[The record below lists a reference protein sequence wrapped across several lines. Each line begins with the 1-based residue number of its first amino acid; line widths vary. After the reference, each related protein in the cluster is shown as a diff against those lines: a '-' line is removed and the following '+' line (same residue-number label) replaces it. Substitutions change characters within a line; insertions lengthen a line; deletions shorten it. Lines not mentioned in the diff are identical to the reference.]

1 MTSPHPEDSG
11 KEVSQTRLGRGLLT
25 VSGLTFI
32 SRILGLIRDMVIASM
47 FALGTFTDAFF
58 VAFKIPN
65 VLRRLTAEGA
75 FTQAFVPEFNFL
87 RKKEGEV
94 AAAALRDQACAW
106 LALGLSGIVLLGVIV
121 APVLV
126 LVLAPGFAETTG
138 KQAAATDMLRIV
150 FPYLLLISLTA
161 FGGAL
166 LNSFGRF
173 AAFAFAP
180 ALLNICMI
188 GAALWLA
195 PLLTQ
200 PVYALA
206 LGVVAGGFAQMLVVF
221 FGLQRIGQMPK
232 AVRPKLAPGVR
243 RILLRTGQGTLGV
256 AAAQLSIAISL
267 VFASFLEEGSVSW
280 LYFADRLMELPAGM
294 IGAAL
299 ATVALPTLARCSAAE
314 DQAGFTAALDWG
326 MRTAMFLAVPAAVA
340 LALLAEP
347 LCATLFQR
355 GEFSAADT
363 DETAKAVI
371 AYAVG
376 VPALASVRL
385 LAAGFTSRLDVM
397 TPVKISIVA
406 LIVAVGLYAALTPH
420 LAHAGLALAV
430 SISASLN
437 AVLLLI
443 IHIRRA
449 SYRPQPGWLGV
460 LLRIATA
467 CLVMGL
473 VLRIYAD
480 KSQWTL
486 ASEFDRIWRLA
497 LTISAG
503 AASYFL
509 VLRLSGVRLA
519 QIFEFRAKDSSR

>member
-1 MTSPHPEDSG
+1 MLTSPRSDENLKGAP
-11 KEVSQTRLGRGLLT
+11 TRLGRGLAT
-25 VSGLTFI
+25 VSGLTLV
-32 SRILGLIRDMVIASM
+32 SRILGLARDIVIASL
-47 FALGTFTDAFF
+47 FALGTYTDAFF

-87 RKKEGEV
+87 RKKEGEA

-106 LALGLSGIVLLGVIV
+106 LALGLSGIVLIGVV
-121 APVLV
+121 AAPVLV
-126 LVLAPGFAETTG
+126 LVLAPGFADTAG
-138 KQAAATDMLRIV
+138 KQAAAADMLRIV

-180 ALLNICMI
+180 ALLNVCMI

-195 PLLTQ
+195 PLLQQ

-206 LGVVAGGFAQMLVVF
+206 LGVIAGGFAQMLVVF
-221 FGLQRIGQMPK
+221 FGLHRIGQMPK
-232 AVRPKLAPGVR
+232 AAMPVMSPGVR
-243 RILLRTGQGTLGV
+243 SILLRTGQGTLGV

-299 ATVALPTLARCSAAE
+299 ATVALPTLARRNAAG
-314 DQAGFTAALDWG
+314 DQAGFVAALDWG
-326 MRTAMFLAVPAAVA
+326 MRTAMFLGVPAAVA

-355 GEFSAADT
+355 GEFTAEDT
-363 DETAKAVI
+363 GQTAKAVI

-385 LAAGFTSRLDVM
+385 LAAGFTSRLDVI
-397 TPVKISIVA
+397 TPVRISIFA
-406 LIVAVGLYAALTPH
+406 LVLAVGLYAALTPT

-430 SISASLN
+430 SLSATVN
-437 AVLLLI
+437 ALLLLF
-443 IHIRRA
+443 IHARRA
-449 SYRPQPGWLGV
+449 SYRPLPGWPAV
-460 LLRIATA
+460 LLRIGIA
-467 CLVMGL
+467 CLVMAA
-473 VLRIYAD
+473 VIRIYAD
-480 KSQWTL
+480 KSEWTL
-486 ASEFDRIWRLA
+486 ADDFDRIWRLA
-497 LTISAG
+497 VTIAAG

-509 VLRLSGVRLA
+509 TLRLTGVRMA
-519 QIFEFRAKDSSR
+519 QIFEFGEGQANR

>member
-1 MTSPHPEDSG
+1 M
-11 KEVSQTRLGRGLLT
+11 LT
-25 VSGLTFI
+25 VSGLTLL
-32 SRILGLIRDMVIASM
+32 SRVLGMARDMVIASL
-47 FALGTFTDAFF
+47 FAIGTFTDAFF

-87 RKKEGEV
+87 RKREGE
-94 AAAALRDQACAW
+94 AAAALLRDQACAW
-106 LALGLSGIVLLGVIV
+106 LAIGLTAIVLLGVV
-121 APVLV
+121 AAPVLV
-126 LVLAPGFAETTG
+126 LALAPGFADTPG
-138 KQAAATDMLRIV
+138 KEALAAEMLRIV

-188 GAALWLA
+188 CAAIWLA
-195 PLLTQ
+195 PLLQQ

-206 LGVVAGGFAQMLVVF
+206 LGVIAGGFAQLLVVL
-221 FGLQRIGQMPK
+221 FGLMQIGQLPRATMPRFSPE
-232 AVRPKLAPGVR
+232 VRK
-243 RILLRTGQGTLGV
+243 ILLRTGQGTLGV

-299 ATVALPTLARCSAAE
+299 ATVALPTLARCNSAG
-314 DQAGFTAALDWG
+314 DQKGFVAALDWG

-355 GEFSAADT
+355 GEFDADDT
-363 DETAKAVI
+363 RQTAKAVM
-371 AYAVG
+371 AYAIG

-397 TPVKISIVA
+397 TPVKISVVA
-406 LIVAVGLYAALTPH
+406 LLVAIGLYAALVPY

-430 SISASLN
+430 SISATIN
-437 AVLLLI
+437 ALLLLI
-443 IHIRRA
+443 VHIRRA
-449 SYRPQPGWLGV
+449 SYRLQPGWLAV
-460 LLRIATA
+460 LLRIGAG
-467 CLVMGL
+467 CLVMAT
-473 VLRIYAD
+473 VIHIYAD
-480 KSQWTL
+480 KSNWTL
-486 ASEFDRIWRLA
+486 AADWDRIWRLA
-497 LTISAG
+497 ITVAAG

-509 VLRLSGVRLA
+509 VLRLTGLRLRR
-519 QIFEFRAKDSSR
+519 IFEFRENSSSG

>member
-1 MTSPHPEDSG
+1 MTSRPDDSRTG
-11 KEVSQTRLGRGLLT
+11 APAGLGRGLLT
-25 VSGLTFI
+25 VSALTLV
-32 SRILGLIRDMVIASM
+32 SRILGLVRDMVIAGL

-75 FTQAFVPEFNFL
+75 FTQAFVPEFNSL
-87 RKKEGEV
+87 RSREGE
-94 AAAALRDQACAW
+94 AAAAELRDQACAW
-106 LALGLSGIVLLGVIV
+106 LALALSLIVLIGVIA

-126 LVLAPGFAETTG
+126 LALAPGFAETAG
-138 KQAAATDMLRIV
+138 KQAAAADMLRIV

-180 ALLNICMI
+180 ALLNVCMI

-195 PLLTQ
+195 PLLSQ
-200 PVYALA
+200 PAYALA
-206 LGVVAGGFAQMLVVF
+206 MGVVAGGFAQMLVVF
-221 FGLQRIGQMPK
+221 LGLLRIGQLPQPAMP
-232 AVRPKLAPGVR
+232 RLSPGVR
-243 RILLRTGQGTLGV
+243 RILLRTGQGTMGV

-267 VFASFLEEGSVSW
+267 MFASFLEEGSVSW

-299 ATVALPTLARCSAAE
+299 ATVALPTLARRSAAG
-314 DQAGFTAALDWG
+314 DQAGFVAALDWG
-326 MRTAMFLAVPAAVA
+326 MRTAMFLAVPAAIA

-355 GEFSAADT
+355 GEFTAD
-363 DETAKAVI
+363 DSRQTAKAVM

-406 LIVAVGLYAALTPH
+406 LAVAVGLYAALTPV
-420 LAHAGLALAV
+420 LAHVGLALAV
-430 SISASLN
+430 SISATIN
-437 AVLLLI
+437 ALLLLI
-443 IHIRRA
+443 VHVRRA
-449 SYRPQPGWLGV
+449 SYRPQPGWLAV
-460 LLRIATA
+460 LLRIGAA
-467 CLVMGL
+467 GLVMAT
-473 VLRIYAD
+473 VIAIYAS

-486 ASEFDRIWRLA
+486 AAEFDRIWRLA
-497 LTISAG
+497 ITIAAG
-503 AASYFL
+503 GASYFL
-509 VLRLSGVRLA
+509 VLRLTGLRLR
-519 QIFEFRAKDSSR
+519 QIFEFRETPAGR